1 MTGFYD
7 SLETR
12 SDEERASELA
22 RDLPAQIANAKTNAQ
37 GYSEALQNIDPDS
50 ITRISDLEALPVLRK
65 SNLSEAQK
73 ANAPFG
79 GYSAIAPKD
88 IRHVFQSPGPIYEM
102 GQKGHDW
109 WRFGRFLHALGVG
122 ANDVVQ
128 NTFSYHFTPAGMMFE
143 NAAEAVGATVFP
155 AGPGQT
161 ELQARAAA
169 DLGVTCYAGT
179 PDYLNTIL
187 QKGDALGLDLS
198 RIRVAAVSG
207 GPLFPQIRQAYADRG
222 IVCLQCYATADLGHI
237 AYETPAMDGLIVDE
251 GVIVEIV
258 TPGTGKPVAAGEVG
272 EVVVTSLNRDYPLI
286 RFATG
291 DLSAILPGI
300 SPCGRTNMRIVGWKG
315 RADQATK
322 VKGMFVRPE
331 QVAALLDRHPEV
343 YKARVEVNHDG
354 QNDTLLVRLETDS
367 KECAGYENSIRELL
381 KLRAKVVLC
390 HKGELPRDGLV
401 IADQRAAN

>member
-1 MTGFYD
+1 MADYYD
-7 SLETR
+7 ALETR
-12 SDEERASELA
+12 SKDQRAHDLA
-22 RDLPAQIANAKTNAQ
+22 RDLPRQIANAQKNSTGFSALLAGINARK
-37 GYSEALQNIDPDS
+37 
-50 ITRISDLEALPVLRK
+50 ITQIADLANLPVLRK
-65 SNLSEAQK
+65 SDLSAAQK
-73 ANAPFG
+73 VNKPLG
-79 GYSAIAPKD
+79 GLTTLAPKD
-88 IRHVFQSPGPIYEM
+88 IRQVFQSPGPIYEM

-122 ANDVVQ
+122 SGDVVQ

-198 RIRVAAVSG
+198 EIRTAAVSG
-207 GPLFPQIRQAYADRG
+207 GPLFPQIRQGYIDRG
-222 IVCLQCYATADLGHI
+222 ITCLQCYATADLGHI

-258 TPGTGKPVAAGEVG
+258 IPGTGKPVAAGEIG
-272 EVVVTSLNRDYPLI
+272 EVVVTTLNPDYPLI

-291 DLSAILPGI
+291 DLSAILPGV
-300 SPCGRTNMRIVGWKG
+300 SPCGRTNMRIAGWKG

-331 QVAALLDRHPEV
+331 QVAALLERHPEV
-343 YKARVEVNHDG
+343 HKARVEVNHDG
-354 QNDTLLVRLETDS
+354 QNDTLLVRLETESTD
-367 KECAGYENSIRELL
+367 CAGYENSIRELL
-381 KLRAKVVLC
+381 KLRAAVELC
-390 HKGELPRDGLV
+390 SKGALPSDGLV
-401 IADQRAAN
+401 IADGRSTS

>member
-1 MTGFYD
+1 MKNFYD
-7 SLETR
+7 QLETR
-12 SDEERASELA
+12 SADERADDLA
-22 RDLPAQIANAKTNAQ
+22 RDLPRQIANAQNNSA
-37 GYSEALQNIDPDS
+37 GFAALLAGIDAS
-50 ITRISDLEALPVLRK
+50 KITRITDLQNLPVLRK
-65 SNLSEAQK
+65 SDLHDAQ
-73 ANAPFG
+73 NTIPPLG
-79 GYSAIAPKD
+79 GYTTLALKD
-88 IRHVFQSPGPIYEM
+88 IKHVFQSPGPIYEM

-122 ANDVVQ
+122 VGDVVQ

-187 QKGDALGLDLS
+187 KKGDALGLDLTK
-198 RIRVAAVSG
+198 IRSAAVSG
-207 GPLFPQIRQAYADRG
+207 GPLFAQIRAGYQDRG
-222 IVCLQCYATADLGHI
+222 ITCLQCYATADLGHI
-237 AYETPAMDGLIVDE
+237 AYETTAMDGLIVDE

-258 TPGTGKPVAAGEVG
+258 TPGTGKPVALGDVG
-272 EVVVTSLNRDYPLI
+272 EVLVTTLNPDYPLI

-291 DLSAILPGI
+291 DLSSIMLGQSA
-300 SPCGRTNMRIVGWKG
+300 CGRTNMRISGWKG

-331 QVAALLDRHPEV
+331 QVATFLERHPEV
-343 YKARVEVNHDG
+343 YKARLEVNHDG
-354 QNDTLLVRLETDS
+354 QNDTLLVRLETENT
-367 KECAGYENSIRELL
+367 ECAGYESSIREVL
-381 KLRAKVVLC
+381 KLRAAVELC
-390 HKGELPRDGLV
+390 SKGDLPRDGLV
-401 IADQRAAN
+401 IADARTPS